1 MFLNLSMIIGVFFAL
16 AILVQFVINSAS
28 ASIVKFTIP
37 SNSKKCYSIEIPDK
51 TLVTGHISSRT
62 TTVNQ
67 NDGSRQA
74 AIVSFIIDDR
84 QGGKYYHNTNIK
96 EEPSNFSFRTHGG
109 AKEYQLCVATDHFT
123 TLTNDIEL
131 EVNMNED
138 LFDATA
144 SHDSALLPEE
154 AELIHMESVMKHI
167 VDELD
172 QMHFT
177 ERDLRDTNG

>member
-1 MFLNLSMIIGVFFAL
+1 
-16 AILVQFVINSAS
+16 
-28 ASIVKFTIP
+28 
-37 SNSKKCYSIEIPDK
+37 
-51 TLVTGHISSRT
+51 
-62 TTVNQ
+62 
-67 NDGSRQA
+67 
-74 AIVSFIIDDR
+74 
-84 QGGKYYHNTNIK
+84 
-96 EEPSNFSFRTHGG
+96 
-109 AKEYQLCVATDHFT
+109 
-123 TLTNDIEL
+123 
-131 EVNMNED
+131 MNED

>member
-1 MFLNLSMIIGVFFAL
+1 MIIGVFFAL

-74 AIVSFIIDDR
+74 AIVSFIVK
-84 QGGKYYHNTNIK
+84 Q
-96 EEPSNFSFRTHGG
+96 SF
-109 AKEYQLCVATDHFT
+109 
-123 TLTNDIEL
+123 
-131 EVNMNED
+131 
-138 LFDATA
+138 
-144 SHDSALLPEE
+144 DS
-154 AELIHMESVMKHI
+154 K
-167 VDELD
+167 
-172 QMHFT
+172 
-177 ERDLRDTNG
+177 